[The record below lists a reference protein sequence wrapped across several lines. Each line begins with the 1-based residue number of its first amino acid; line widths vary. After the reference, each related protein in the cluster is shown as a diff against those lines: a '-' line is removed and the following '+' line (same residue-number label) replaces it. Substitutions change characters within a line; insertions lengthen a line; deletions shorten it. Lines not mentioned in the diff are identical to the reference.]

1 MSLPS
6 PEEIGCVARDL
17 YWIAG
22 IGIRNHIR
30 SHVRLL
36 DKYGLPSEERRM
48 ETPAVSGVEAV
59 IFGAVWR
66 ILNESV

>member
-6 PEEIGCVARDL
+6 PEEIGCVARNL

-22 IGIRNHIR
+22 VDLRNHIQ

-48 ETPAVSGVEAV
+48 GTPAVSRVEGV
-59 IFGAVWR
+59 IFDAVYR
-66 ILNESV
+66 NLHENI